1 MQYQVKSFIPKLV
14 VVIGVVG
21 FLYGFYCSA
30 YYNPNIKNLKINSVD
45 ENYSVDE
52 NDSVDENTNTD
63 ANTNS
68 KHVNFNTNNNVEIF
82 DVNTENTEINNDE

>member
-21 FLYGFYCSA
+21 FLYGFYCSS

-45 ENYSVDE
+45 EN
-52 NDSVDENTNTD
+52 DSVDENTNTD
-63 ANTNS
+63 TNS

>member
-45 ENYSVDE
+45 EN
-52 NDSVDENTNTD
+52 DSVDENTNTD
-63 ANTNS
+63 TNTNS